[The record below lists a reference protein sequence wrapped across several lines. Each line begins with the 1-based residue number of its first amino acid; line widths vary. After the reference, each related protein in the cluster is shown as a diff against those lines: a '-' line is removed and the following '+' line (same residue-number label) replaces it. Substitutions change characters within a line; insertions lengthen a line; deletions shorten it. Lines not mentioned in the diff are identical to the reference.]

1 MFFCEYCEIFK
12 NTYFE
17 KHLRTTASENTPTVM
32 LSYEICE
39 IFKNTYFEEHLQKTA
54 SICFTSKYY
63 SVAEFGLDETSTDCI
78 LFNQM
83 QLYNLHE
90 VKISLF
96 NISINILIKFLTLHA
111 FWFLIYTLWARSL
124 RCRL

>member
-12 NTYFE
+12 STYFE
-17 KHLRTTASENTPTVM
+17 KQLRTTASENTPTVM

-63 SVAEFGLDETSTDCI
+63 SVGEFGLDDTSTECI

-83 QLYNLHE
+83 QLYNLY
-90 VKISLF
+90 VS
-96 NISINILIKFLTLHA
+96 
-111 FWFLIYTLWARSL
+111 
-124 RCRL
+124 

>member
-39 IFKNTYFEEHLQKTA
+39 IFKTLLFVSPQNT
-54 SICFTSKYY
+54 
-63 SVAEFGLDETSTDCI
+63 SVGEFGLDETSTECI

-83 QLYNLHE
+83 KLYNLYASE
-90 VKISLF
+90 
-96 NISINILIKFLTLHA
+96 NKFLLK
-111 FWFLIYTLWARSL
+111 FQ
-124 RCRL
+124 

>member
-12 NTYFE
+12 NIYFE
-17 KHLRTTASENTPTVM
+17 KHLQTMASENTPTVM

-63 SVAEFGLDETSTDCI
+63 SVGEFGLDETSTECI

-83 QLYNLHE
+83 QLYNLY
-90 VKISLF
+90 VS
-96 NISINILIKFLTLHA
+96 
-111 FWFLIYTLWARSL
+111 
-124 RCRL
+124 